1 MSAVLAVSTTAAKSS
16 KPRLEPRTAFARRM
30 TVRPVTDPVIAIDV
44 MGGDAGLANVL
55 AAVDVAAERYPR
67 LRFRLHGPETDIN
80 AALAGLPR
88 LNGRAEVVHTDEVV
102 LGTDKPSQALRRSR
116 TSSMGMAIQS
126 VKDGAAHAAVSA
138 GNTGALMALSLFAL
152 RTMNGID
159 RPALAALLPTLK
171 NDSVVLDLGA
181 NTECD
186 TENLVQFAIM
196 GAAFARTVLGL
207 ERPRVALLN
216 IGEEEL
222 KGTGEIKDA
231 AGLLRG
237 ADLPM
242 VFEGFVEG
250 DKIGQG
256 DVDVIVTDG
265 FSGNIALKT
274 AEGTGKLVTGLLA
287 QAFRSSWLTQLGYFL
302 SRGALRALKAHLD
315 PNAHNGAVLLGLNGL
330 VVKSH
335 GSANVRGIA
344 NAIGVAH
351 DLVVDQVG
359 ERIANDLA
367 NFRAHRPVV
376 VDAEASGS

>member
-1 MSAVLAVSTTAAKSS
+1 
-16 KPRLEPRTAFARRM
+16 M
-30 TVRPVTDPVIAIDV
+30 TVKAITQPVIALDV
-44 MGGDAGLANVL
+44 MGGDAGLADVL
-55 AAVDVAAERYPR
+55 AAAEMASERYPA
-67 LRFRLHGPETDIN
+67 LTFRLHGPETRI
-80 AALAGLPR
+80 
-88 LNGRAEVVHTDEVV
+88 RAEMAQYARLSKSAVVVHTDEVV

-126 VKDGAAHAAVSA
+126 VKDGNAHAAVSA
-138 GNTGALMALSLFAL
+138 GNTGALMAMALFAL
-152 RTMNGID
+152 RTMEGID

-186 TENLVQFAIM
+186 AENLVQFAVM

-207 ERPRVALLN
+207 QKPRVALLN

-222 KGTGEIKDA
+222 KGTDELKEA
-231 AGLLRG
+231 AALLRG
-237 ADLPM
+237 ADSLPM
-242 VFEGFVEG
+242 HFEGFVEG

-256 DVDVIVTDG
+256 NVDVIVTDG

-287 QAFRSSWLTQLGYFL
+287 NAFRSSWLSRLGYLL
-302 SRGALRALKAHLD
+302 SSGALKALRAHLD
-315 PNAHNGAVLLGLNGL
+315 PNAHNGAVFLGLNGL

-335 GSANVRGIA
+335 GSANVRGLA

-351 DLVVDQVG
+351 DLIVDNVG
-359 ERIANDLA
+359 DRIAQDLA
-367 NFRAHRPVV
+367 NFRAHRPTV
-376 VDAEASGS
+376 APAA

>member
-1 MSAVLAVSTTAAKSS
+1 MNVLSTTSPITS
-16 KPRLEPRTAFARRM
+16 
-30 TVRPVTDPVIAIDV
+30 PVIAIDV
-44 MGGDAGLANVL
+44 MGGDAGLSDIL
-55 AAVDVAAERYPR
+55 AAADVAAERYPK
-67 LRFRLHGPETDIN
+67 LRFRLHGPQGRIDE
-80 AALAGLPR
+80 ALSKLPR
-88 LNGRAEVVHTDEVV
+88 LAGRSEVVHTEDVV

-126 VKDGAAHAAVSA
+126 VKDGHAHAAVSA

-152 RTMNGID
+152 RTMKGID

-222 KGTGEIKDA
+222 KGTEEIKEA
-231 AGLLRG
+231 AALLRG

-242 VFEGFVEG
+242 AFTGFVEG

-256 DVDVIVTDG
+256 NVDVIVTDG

-274 AEGTGKLVTGLLA
+274 AEGTAKLVTGLLA
-287 QAFRSSWLTQLGYFL
+287 QAFRSSWLTQLGYML
-302 SRGALRALKAHLD
+302 SRGALRALRAHLD

-335 GSANVRGIA
+335 GSANILGFA

-351 DLVVDQVG
+351 DLVVDKVG
-359 ERIANDLA
+359 DRIAHDLDY
-367 NFRAHRPVV
+367 FRTHRPQTDAVV
-376 VDAEASGS
+376 TAETPSL